1 VLILILLL
9 MKIGSNIKEIRE
21 VEKNYKRNYVAK
33 KLGITTRAYANIE
46 NNVTDITLNRLE
58 EIADILECS
67 PFYILNYKKSK
78 KEFYNFFHN
87 HNENQ
92 GVIILNQGTHTQTI
106 ETIQKLQKELLK
118 SERKRIALLEAL
130 LRDNNI
136 DF

>member
-1 VLILILLL
+1 

-21 VEKNYKRNYVAK
+21 VEKNYKRSYVAK

-46 NNVTDITLNRLE
+46 NNITDITLQRLE
-58 EIADILECS
+58 EIAEILECS
-67 PFYILNYKKSK
+67 PLYILNYKESK

-92 GVIILNQGTHTQTI
+92 GVIILNQGTQAQTI
-106 ETIQKLQKELLK
+106 ETIRKLQEELLT
-118 SERKRIALLEAL
+118 SERNRIALLETL
-130 LRDNNI
+130 LRSHNI